1 MNETLRELKEDK
13 FIYCNKTYIQN
24 RYIID
29 DNKALV
35 TFDNLCF
42 YRLFMGTENGLC
54 RDCTTNLSERNIHS
68 YPYYSI
74 QDILV
79 LYRENKD
86 KFINNIKVHPSQYK
100 RKHLS

>member
-1 MNETLRELKEDK
+1 MKK
-13 FIYCNKTYIQN
+13 VINKYFTYE
-24 RYIID
+24 Y
-29 DNKALV
+29 
-35 TFDNLCF
+35 
-42 YRLFMGTENGLC
+42 MGEIA
-54 RDCTTNLSERNIHS
+54 SERNIHS